1 MFIFTGPDTMLR
13 RMLSILS
20 IIPILSPYLYFSA
33 QGTYLEIT
41 DLNNNPGIVA
51 LKVGK
56 TFISNGHDW
65 LVHKITLNTFHEILQ
80 QYDIMINQIDSNL
93 HTRDFKDILKI
104 KFSQTN
110 ATLQKLSIRRK
121 SKRAINI
128 LGTLIKTITGNLDN
142 NDLVNLNQN
151 INLLQYSN
159 KNLIESNNLQIKINN
174 QFQERINNLTKTVLN
189 EKEELGKLT
198 SQIRS
203 NKNMKVSWEHIQ
215 HFQRLIFNLD
225 VVQRH
230 LEDISDS
237 IVMAKVG
244 VLSKGILQT
253 TEIEYIAKSLER
265 AGISINNDEQVYEFL
280 EPAAYYNGSSIV
292 FLIKIPKF
300 LPGSYQQI
308 IVENIPVNGE
318 VIAID
323 FTKAVLGTNVTF
335 ITNDTCVNIEQHI
348 ICKLQTMKNVSD
360 DTCIHRLLKGNP
372 SNCPFKK
379 DNRVNE
385 IKPIGSGKIL
395 IRNAYSTVQLKNS
408 CGFGNKNLTG
418 SFLISFRNC
427 SIQVDNESFQNF
439 EFDNN
444 NHLEILPLQSTFINK
459 SKTIK
464 TETQTLQ
471 ELHINNRHRIDAL
484 ESTNRHASNG
494 GTLIII
500 IFLIICIYLFKEI
513 RTIWSKI
520 IIKPSASMDTDIGLN
535 RDGSS

>member
-1 MFIFTGPDTMLR
+1 
-13 RMLSILS
+13 
-20 IIPILSPYLYFSA
+20 
-33 QGTYLEIT
+33 
-41 DLNNNPGIVA
+41 
-51 LKVGK
+51 
-56 TFISNGHDW
+56 
-65 LVHKITLNTFHEILQ
+65 
-80 QYDIMINQIDSNL
+80 MINQIDSNL

-203 NKNMKVSWEHIQ
+203 NKNMKVAWEHIQ

-471 ELHINNRHRIDAL
+471 ELHINNRHRIDVL

-500 IFLIICIYLFKEI
+500 IFLIICVYLFKEI